1 MSVASMPL
9 SAVEIVTEVRIAA
22 ARDTVWDVLVQEPA
36 PWWHA
41 AYFTDPRGP
50 KQGGFHIEARLGGR
64 MYEDWGQGNGLVWGT
79 VIGLDR
85 GRFLQ
90 IVGDSSPAWGGPSRN
105 FQTYRLEDDGRATK
119 LRFENA
125 IFGRVDEGTLRS
137 LDEGWRFLLEQSLKR
152 WCETGTLAGAPPPPG
167 C

>member
-1 MSVASMPL
+1 MSVDTTPL

-22 ARDTVWDVLVQEPA
+22 ARDTVWSVLTQEPA
-36 PWWHA
+36 PWWPP
-41 AYFTDPRGP
+41 AYFTDARGP
-50 KQGGFHIEARLGGR
+50 QRGGFRIEARLGGR
-64 MYEDWGQGNGLVWGT
+64 VFEDWGDGNGLMWGT

-105 FQTYRLEDDGRATK
+105 FQTYRLEDDGRGTK
-119 LRFENA
+119 LRFEHA
-125 IFGRVDEGTLRS
+125 VFGRVDEATLRS
-137 LDEGWRFLLEQSLKR
+137 LDEGWRYLLEQGLRR
-152 WCETGTLAGAPPPPG
+152 WCETGTLAGAPPAPG